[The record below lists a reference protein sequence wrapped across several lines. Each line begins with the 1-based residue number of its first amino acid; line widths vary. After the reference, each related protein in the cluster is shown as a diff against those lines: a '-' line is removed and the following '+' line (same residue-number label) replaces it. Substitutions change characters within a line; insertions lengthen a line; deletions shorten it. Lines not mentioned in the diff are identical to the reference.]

1 MKRLLTVLLVGL
13 LISAGNASETPYNKL
28 IKTLETKYQI
38 KYQRKFEPKLRF
50 YDETIN
56 GYTFEGNEDYEI
68 YIDAMRTQL
77 EEPLRETQWYET
89 FQSGFV
95 CGTAVTILIMFAVR

>member
-1 MKRLLTVLLVGL
+1 MIKQLMVLLVIL
-13 LISAGNASETPYNKL
+13 FLSAGNASETHYSKL
-28 IKTLETKYQI
+28 IKSLENKYEI

-50 YDETIN
+50 YDSVID

-77 EEPLRETQWYET
+77 EQPVVEPMWYET

-95 CGTAVTILIMFAVR
+95 CGTAVTILIMFAVK